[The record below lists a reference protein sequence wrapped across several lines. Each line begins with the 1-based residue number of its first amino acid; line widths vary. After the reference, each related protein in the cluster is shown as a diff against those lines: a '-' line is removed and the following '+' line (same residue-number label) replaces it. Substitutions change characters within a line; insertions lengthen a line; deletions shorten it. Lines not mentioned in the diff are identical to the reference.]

1 MRISKFFFLA
11 VVACALLVTSC
22 TKKPKLDLSGVRTNP
37 SANGGAGAVG
47 ENGDGFGAGEF
58 VAGPTDFGDLNGNGG
73 DGLDGAGL
81 AGLGAGSWGSTDA
94 PVAGSEASNFVK
106 NGQRW
111 NQAVVYF
118 GYDQSDIA
126 ASERAK
132 LDVIGKYM
140 NENPGKGLV
149 IEGHTDERGSDE
161 YNRAL
166 GERRALAVQQYLNL
180 LGVADNRMQTIS
192 YGEDKPAVSNA
203 TSNSDHQKNRRAEFV
218 IGDL

>member
-1 MRISKFFFLA
+1 MRISKFFLLA
-11 VVACALLVTSC
+11 VIVSTLLVTSC
-22 TKKPKLDLSGVRTNP
+22 TKKPMLDLNGVRTNP
-37 SANGGAGAVG
+37 SANGAGDSDNLFG
-47 ENGDGFGAGEF
+47 GDGF
-58 VAGPTDFGDLNGNGG
+58 VAGPTDFDGLNDDGDGNGLQSIG
-73 DGLDGAGL
+73 GGN
-81 AGLGAGSWGSTDA
+81 WGSTDA

-111 NQAVVYF
+111 SQAVVYF

-132 LDVIGKYM
+132 LDVIGKYL

-192 YGEDKPAVSNA
+192 FGEDKPVVENA

-218 IGDL
+218 LGDL